1 MHAQG
6 EETSVS
12 TRGGQWHCLV
22 NMPPSSS
29 FKLETC
35 PGLLQSAPLG
45 NEGSQLHAER
55 VWLLI
60 MVLLGGF

>member
-6 EETSVS
+6 EATPVS
-12 TRGGQWHCLV
+12 TRGGQWHSLV

-29 FKLETC
+29 FRLETC
-35 PGLLQSAPLG
+35 PGSLQSAPLG
-45 NEGSQLHAER
+45 EEESQLHAER